1 MVKVINEQLE
11 TEIIEDVDAYI
22 RELKRDDNIVY
33 AVNIVCDNDID
44 MITASSIGE
53 DMIKC
58 FKEQGLNLIVFLECE
73 HLKYEFYELKKQEEI
88 GQNK

>member
-11 TEIIEDVDAYI
+11 SKIIEDVDAYV

-33 AVNIVCDNDID
+33 AVSIVCDNDID
-44 MITASSIGE
+44 VLTASSIGE

-58 FKEQGLNLIVFLECE
+58 FKEKGLHLIVFLECE
-73 HLKYEFYELKKQEEI
+73 HLKYEFYELKKE
-88 GQNK
+88 